1 MLLRCDAI
9 ETDSGAIKIFDAPV
23 FVTFNILPGYGWY
36 YIGEAPNYQYYRE
49 KRNGKNGDCVMKIG
63 QAAEGQIKKNKRMD

>member
-36 YIGEAPNYQYYRE
+36 YKANYFRKSFGFYSNSSKSHKNIYRH
-49 KRNGKNGDCVMKIG
+49 
-63 QAAEGQIKKNKRMD
+63 

>member
-36 YIGEAPNYQYYRE
+36 YIGEDTKWTYHQG
-49 KRNGKNGDCVMKIG
+49 KRNEKIYYFR
-63 QAAEGQIKKNKRMD
+63 N